1 MPLVNVRSSKANAR
15 NDMIIVAQGDGDV
28 LISSKIRTEF
38 SRLHEDEWQMSFP
51 MNIRPVLV
59 YRLNK
64 RGRKAIQKGRI
75 YPFLEDTRPADH
87 DPRFVHRMLPQI
99 VADSEMGQT
108 KNQRKEDSQ
117 RTKINNIAM
126 ILAAFIV
133 VGTFLKVWM
142 G

>member
-1 MPLVNVRSSKANAR
+1 MPLINVRAAKANAR

-51 MNIRPVLV
+51 MTIKPVLV

-64 RGRKAIQKGRI
+64 SGRKAIQKGRI

-108 KNQRKEDSQ
+108 QTQRKED
-117 RTKINNIAM
+117 TKRDRINNWAI
-126 ILAAFIV
+126 ILAAFITL
-133 VGTFLKVWM
+133 GTFLKVWM
-142 G
+142 S